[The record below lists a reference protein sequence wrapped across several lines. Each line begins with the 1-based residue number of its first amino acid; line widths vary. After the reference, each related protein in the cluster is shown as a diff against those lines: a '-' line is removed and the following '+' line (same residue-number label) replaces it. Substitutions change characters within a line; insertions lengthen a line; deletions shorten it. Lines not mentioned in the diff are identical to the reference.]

1 MFLGSAVWTI
11 FYGRID
17 VPGSAH
23 FQRNHGQVVALEL
36 VFEGGEGEVKRQDAD
51 QPYPT
56 VSGYIVS
63 DKQ

>member
-1 MFLGSAVWTI
+1 MA
-11 FYGRID
+11 D

-63 DKQ
+63 DKE